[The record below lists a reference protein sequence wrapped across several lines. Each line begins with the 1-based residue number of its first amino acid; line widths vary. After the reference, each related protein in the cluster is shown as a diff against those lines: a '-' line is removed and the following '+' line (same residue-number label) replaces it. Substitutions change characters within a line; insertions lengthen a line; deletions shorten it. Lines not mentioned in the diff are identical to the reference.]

1 MKKIIIIVFTIL
13 FLSICMCLSSF
24 AISDEEAIQK
34 FKDATVV
41 SEWFGTMYGYN
52 DIIGIGNKNNYP
64 TANESIIVPVTLKNG
79 DITHKIYAECCY
91 CTRDD
96 LSKYMHTLFSDEL
109 VEHFLNTDADDTI
122 LWKNGEY
129 DNSEYVFGEHKMFEE
144 IEGVLYYYGDK
155 YQEGDIR
162 ITDISIVE
170 NSDERVTIK
179 IKYEIW
185 VGSSESPEG
194 AYDQTYNLIKNN
206 NGEWIFEEFPI
217 PSKMWSIKAAEINNP
232 QTSDINIVSVL
243 VLTVSAITATV
254 QIKRRKSIV

>member
-1 MKKIIIIVFTIL
+1 
-13 FLSICMCLSSF
+13 
-24 AISDEEAIQK
+24 
-34 FKDATVV
+34 
-41 SEWFGTMYGYN
+41 
-52 DIIGIGNKNNYP
+52 
-64 TANESIIVPVTLKNG
+64 
-79 DITHKIYAECCY
+79 
-91 CTRDD
+91 
-96 LSKYMHTLFSDEL
+96 
-109 VEHFLNTDADDTI
+109 
-122 LWKNGEY
+122 
-129 DNSEYVFGEHKMFEE
+129 MFEE

-217 PSKMWSIKAAEINNP
+217 PSKTWSIKAAEINNP

-243 VLTVSAITATV
+243 VLTVSTITATV